1 MPMLRIKKK
10 MFKGLGKLEKISKLA
25 KNYVKLR
32 VRD

>member
-1 MPMLRIKKK
+1 MKKK
-10 MFKGLGKLEKISKLA
+10 MFKGLGKQEKKSKLA